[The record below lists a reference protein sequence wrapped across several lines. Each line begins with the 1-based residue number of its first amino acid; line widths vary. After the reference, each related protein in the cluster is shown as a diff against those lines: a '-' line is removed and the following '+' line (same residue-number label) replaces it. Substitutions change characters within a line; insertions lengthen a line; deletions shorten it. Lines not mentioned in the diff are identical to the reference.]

1 MSIKGPVLNIIQLSS
16 GLLTRARWLKVCLL
30 VLLTCSFTYPS
41 QQEDAEYDIKAAF
54 IYQFTNYIDWDSLIP
69 GDQFIIGIMGNSP
82 VNEQLDEIA
91 RTKTVKG
98 KKIIIRQ
105 FNKPEEIG
113 PCHILFIPRKA
124 VFPFNDILAKI
135 ESKGT
140 LTITEKAG
148 YAKKGAAINFVEV
161 DDKLKFEANPKII
174 NDAGLKASSQLL
186 KLAIIVN

>member
-1 MSIKGPVLNIIQLSS
+1 MKRAAFNIIQLTNSLLKQS
-16 GLLTRARWLKVCLL
+16 GWLKICLL
-30 VLLTCSFTYPS
+30 VLLTCSFTFPAL
-41 QQEDAEYDIKAAF
+41 QEDTEYDVKAAF

-82 VNEQLDEIA
+82 VNEQLNEIA

-98 KKIIIRQ
+98 KKIVIRQ
-105 FNKPEEIG
+105 FDKPEEIG

-124 VFPFNDILAKI
+124 SFAFSDILAKI

-161 DDKLKFEANPKII
+161 DDKLKFEANPKSI

>member
-1 MSIKGPVLNIIQLSS
+1 MFMKGPVNIIQLFI
-16 GLLTRARWLKVCLL
+16 GLLMQARWLRVCLL
-30 VLLTCSFTYPS
+30 ALLVCSFTVPS
-41 QQEDAEYDIKAAF
+41 QTEDSEYDIKAAF

-69 GDQFIIGIMGNSP
+69 GDQFIIGIIGNSP

-91 RTKTVKG
+91 RTKNVKG
-98 KKIIIRQ
+98 KKIVIRR
-105 FNKPEEIG
+105 FDKLEEIG

-124 VFPFNDILAKI
+124 SFPFSDILAKI

-161 DDKLKFEANPKII
+161 DDKLKFEANPKSI